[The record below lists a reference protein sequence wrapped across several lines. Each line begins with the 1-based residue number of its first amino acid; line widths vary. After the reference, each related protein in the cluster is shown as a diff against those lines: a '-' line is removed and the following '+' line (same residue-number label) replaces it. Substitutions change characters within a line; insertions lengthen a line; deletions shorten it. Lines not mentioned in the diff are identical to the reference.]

1 MAMLRDNVRIAARR
15 GVVFY
20 VLLACLFLLFSGLL
34 LAVFRGERKK
44 NRVLIRYEA
53 ERTALDAG
61 QTLMRS
67 QSSGESLPESVI
79 GYGAYNEEGM
89 PILQWGTAPDRFYF
103 EIGPHR
109 NRRYVFNRAEKT
121 LTLLVEP
128 GRRPEPGWKPE
139 GRIKRPKSPEPRPP
153 DRFEP
158 ENRPRYFYLEMSTAG
173 YYQKELF
180 LSATLVALLAILA
193 AILVIAL
200 WLFERY
206 RRYMEKLEEQ
216 KQLVH
221 LGEAA
226 RTLSHEIK
234 NPLSAI
240 RIRAGI
246 LKKTV
251 PGESAEDVAI
261 IEEEI
266 DRLTLLS
273 EKVGEFLKK
282 PQGTP
287 EIIELNGFVRDLL
300 GRYGDS
306 VTVEGSSRCY
316 VSFDPDRL
324 RSVIENLVK
333 NAIESGAG
341 SGEDAVVRI
350 TKTKNLVT
358 VSVLDRG
365 PGIDPDI
372 EKKVFDPF
380 FTTKTTGSGI
390 GLAISKRFVEAAN
403 GIISLSPREG
413 GGTEAKI
420 VLKREKDEDPGR

>member
-1 MAMLRDNVRIAARR
+1 MLREKVRIAARR

-20 VLLACLFLLFSGLL
+20 VLLTFLFLIFSGLL
-34 LAVFRGERKK
+34 LVVFKGERKK

-53 ERTALDAG
+53 ERTALDVG
-61 QTLMRS
+61 QALMRPDDMD
-67 QSSGESLPESVI
+67 ENLPRSVL

-89 PILQWGTAPDRFYF
+89 PILTWGSAPDRFDF
-103 EIGPHR
+103 EIDPHR
-109 NRRYVFNRAEKT
+109 NRQYVFNRAEKT

-128 GRRPEPGWKPE
+128 GRPPEPGW
-139 GRIKRPKSPEPRPP
+139 RPP
-153 DRFEP
+153 KQDNEP
-158 ENRPRYFYLEMSTAG
+158 QTIQRRPPEQFDKMNRPRYFYLELSTAD
-173 YYQKELF
+173 YYKKAFF
-180 LSATLVALLAILA
+180 LTAMLIALLFILA

-206 RRYMEKLEEQ
+206 RRYREKLEEQ

-246 LKKTV
+246 LRKTV
-251 PGESAEDVAI
+251 PEESAEDVEI

-273 EKVGEFLKK
+273 EKVGDFLKK

-287 EIIELNGFVRDLL
+287 EIIELEVFVRDLL
-300 GRYGDS
+300 ARYGDS
-306 VTVEGSSRCY
+306 VTVEGTSRCL

-324 RSVIENLVK
+324 RSVVENLVK
-333 NAIESGAG
+333 NAMESGTG
-341 SGEDAVVRI
+341 SGSDAVVRI
-350 TKTKNLVT
+350 VESKNLVT
-358 VSVLDRG
+358 LSVLDRG
-365 PGIDPDI
+365 TGIETDI

-420 VLKREKDEDPGR
+420 VLKREKNEDPGR